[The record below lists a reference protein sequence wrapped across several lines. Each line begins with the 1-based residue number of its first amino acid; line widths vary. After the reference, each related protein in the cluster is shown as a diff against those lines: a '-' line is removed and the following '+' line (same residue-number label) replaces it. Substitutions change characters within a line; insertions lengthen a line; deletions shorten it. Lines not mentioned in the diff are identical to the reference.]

1 MHSAFSRCKDPLKYC
16 IFCCTSQPN
25 FLTLSRESTYLS
37 CNTCFLF
44 NILIILLYQKNHCY
58 VKTNLCKN
66 DIKSLTGYFQ
76 KGSNILV
83 MVGSSLCQE
92 KSQKTKRKEVTSSM
106 RGYKH
111 NDMNYSWCFLIRKAE
126 TGWFYSCVFMNFCCY
141 TTEVLLFNPLDFFLL
156 ILKTEKVDLYSGNI
170 CLFVPLAMERSSR
183 GVGVV
188 DSSIFERKH
197 YIYIY

>member
-25 FLTLSRESTYLS
+25 SLTLSWESTYLS
-37 CNTCFLF
+37 CKTCFLF
-44 NILIILLYQKNHCY
+44 NILIILLYQKNHCN

-66 DIKSLTGYFQ
+66 GIKSLTGYFQ

-111 NDMNYSWCFLIRKAE
+111 NDMNYSWYFLIRKAE
-126 TGWFYSCVFMNFCCY
+126 TGWFYSCVFMNFYCY
-141 TTEVLLFNPLDFFLL
+141 TTEVLLFNPLDFFYWFLR
-156 ILKTEKVDLYSGNI
+156 LKRLTYTLENI
-170 CLFVPLAMERSSR
+170 CLFVPLAMESSNS
-183 GVGVV
+183 GVG
-188 DSSIFERKH
+188 SCR
-197 YIYIY
+197 

>member
-25 FLTLSRESTYLS
+25 FLTLSWESTYLS
-37 CNTCFLF
+37 CKTCFLF
-44 NILIILLYQKNHCY
+44 NILIILLYQKNHCN

-66 DIKSLTGYFQ
+66 GIKSLTGYFK

-83 MVGSSLCQE
+83 MVGSFLCQE

-111 NDMNYSWCFLIRKAE
+111 NDMNYSWCFLITKAE
-126 TGWFYSCVFMNFCCY
+126 TGWFYSCVFMNFYCY
-141 TTEVLLFNPLDFFLL
+141 TTEVLLVNPLDFFLL
-156 ILKTEKVDLYSGNI
+156 ILKTEKVDLYSGKY
-170 CLFVPLAMERSSR
+170 LFVCPSCHGKFKQGSR
-183 GVGVV
+183 
-188 DSSIFERKH
+188 KL
-197 YIYIY
+197 